1 MPPHPAT
8 SRGKRPESHR
18 SAGSISSHR
27 SFTRQ
32 SGFRSHLD
40 GGLPELSQPHVP
52 DHGTCEA
59 GAAGVHHHLDVLKEQ
74 GSRFALVPTTIALLF
89 AVHIASKTGDEK
101 PSGRVWLG
109 RPPVQE
115 KTT

>member
-59 GAAGVHHHLDVLKEQ
+59 GAAGVHHHLDFLNEQ
-74 GSRFALVPTTIALLF
+74 GSRFALVPTTF
-89 AVHIASKTGDEK
+89 AFLRSEEHTSELHSLMRISYAVF
-101 PSGRVWLG
+101 
-109 RPPVQE
+109 
-115 KTT
+115 